1 MKWVAVIL
9 SLGSIASVAQAAP
22 AAGLDLFKLKISSSM
37 KELDGHYLASNASTL
52 GIYRDDAISPI
63 RVYQT
68 SSEKKGC
75 SQLHTYPVGIVDH
88 ALGLVGSDGLMTLTD
103 MVNPSGAKPAD
114 GLVME
119 WDSFR
124 VADGK
129 LTNDGDGSWVIFPAT
144 KNSWTVKWTDGSAF
158 MTTDYMPAEI
168 VMEAAGEGRY
178 NEK

>member
-1 MKWVAVIL
+1 MKWVTAIL
-9 SLGSIASVAQAAP
+9 SLGSIASIVQAAP
-22 AAGLDLFKLKISSSM
+22 AAGPDLFKLKISSSM
-37 KELDGHYLASNASTL
+37 KELDGHYLASNASIL
-52 GIYRDDAISPI
+52 GIYRNDDISPI

-75 SQLHTYPVGIVDH
+75 SELHTYPIGIVDH
-88 ALGLVGSDGLMTLTD
+88 SLGLVGSNGLMTLTD

-114 GLVME
+114 GLVAE

-124 VADGK
+124 ITDSK
-129 LTNDGDGSWVIFPAT
+129 LTNDGDGSWVIFPLT
-144 KNSWTVKWTDGSAF
+144 KNSWAVKWTDGSAF

-168 VMEAAGEGRY
+168 VMEATAEGRY